1 MATIAFAGNGT
12 DRFYDCCYYILT
24 EAGDLWYMTLR
35 TASGEYRISY
45 KKLGSVGLNLTG
57 VSTVT
62 GGMYASMTYDP
73 TRDIC
78 FCPAACRGRPA
89 NSLPLTPETLLWAKL
104 GDFGQGVRLWFRC
117 ISMSGSRS

>member
-45 KKLGSVGLNLTG
+45 EKLGSVGLNLTG

-73 TRDIC
+73 DTGYLLLSRLSLIHIC
-78 FCPAACRGRPA
+78 SVPMARSIRAVTAVYSAFKP
-89 NSLPLTPETLLWAKL
+89 
-104 GDFGQGVRLWFRC
+104 
-117 ISMSGSRS
+117 SR